1 MVTIKE
7 IAQKSGYSQATVSR
21 LLNNDEKLS
30 ISDTA
35 RSKIL
40 QVAQE
45 LGYQRRDLKYTF
57 KRKVA
62 LLFRVTETEELQ
74 DVYFNSL
81 KKELLRQENNFGVQ
95 LSLYHSVSQLLN
107 EAQEFCGFIG
117 VGTHNLSQTEL
128 QQLHEKFSEGVF
140 VDTNPAPKLFDSVQ
154 PNLSQTILDGLRQ
167 LTLAGKQK
175 IGFIGGQGIRQIDGS
190 SSYDERHLAFKT
202 WTQQMQIYDPKYCFV
217 SGEFGI
223 DNGYCLGQEI
233 VVKLGK
239 KNLPDAFIVASDALS
254 IGVLQA
260 FNEAEILVPHDVS
273 LISINNI
280 KMAQYVSPPLTT
292 YAIDQAELSR
302 MALMLLSDSFE
313 YKRRAKMHV
322 YVDTTLVVRKSFI
335 PNEEV

>member
-21 LLNNDEKLS
+21 LLNNDAKLS
-30 ISDTA
+30 ISDKA
-35 RSKIL
+35 RNKIL

-81 KKELLRQENNFGVQ
+81 KKELMRQEKNFGVQ
-95 LSLYHSVSQLLN
+95 LSLYHSVTQLLAD
-107 EAQEFCGFIG
+107 AQEYCGFIG
-117 VGTHNLSQTEL
+117 VGTHNLGQTQL
-128 QQLHEKFSEGVF
+128 QQLHAKFACGVF

-154 PNLSQTILDGLRQ
+154 PNLSQTILDGLNE
-167 LTLAGKQK
+167 LSLADKK
-175 IGFIGGQGIRQIDGS
+175 KVGFIGGRGIKQLDGTVA
-190 SSYDERHLAFKT
+190 YDERHLAFKT
-202 WTQQMQIYDPKYCFV
+202 WAQQMKLYDPKYCFV
-217 SGEFGI
+217 SGEFGT
-223 DNGYCLGQEI
+223 DNGYRLGQEI
-233 VVKLGK
+233 VAKLGK
-239 KNLPDAFIVASDALS
+239 PCLPDAFIVASDALS

-260 FNEAEILVPHDVS
+260 FNEAGILVPHDVA
-273 LISINNI
+273 LLSINNI

-302 MALMLLSDSFE
+302 VALMLLSDSFD
-313 YKRRAKMHV
+313 YQRRAKMHV
-322 YVDTTLVVRKSFI
+322 YVDTQLVVRKSFI
-335 PNEEV
+335 PKER